1 MHFAPKPSARTL
13 AKPPQDSTVAGAMR
27 EDGVTERTVADRL
40 DPDRAAA
47 LWAALDL
54 SGDPPGSGEPLPPFF
69 HQIYFNRLRPPR
81 DLGLDGHPSPGL
93 DVPDLGLPRRMWA
106 GGRLTFHAPL
116 LCGIRAE
123 KTSRVIATTQKSGR
137 TGPLAFVTIR
147 HEIRQR
153 NGLAVTEDQDL
164 VYRPADAPVA
174 DPVAAPTAAQH
185 RDGVRFDPVLL
196 FRYSALTLNGHRIH
210 YDADYA
216 RGAEGY
222 PGLVVHG
229 PLLAQ
234 SLMLMAETHRGPLS
248 GFAFRGASPLCLPET
263 ATLSMTDST
272 LWVTG
277 EDGRLIMSAEAS

>member
-1 MHFAPKPSARTL
+1 MT
-13 AKPPQDSTVAGAMR
+13 DR
-27 EDGVTERTVADRL
+27 EDTEQTAHDRL

-54 SGDPPGSGEPLPPFF
+54 PGDPPSTGDPLPPFF
-69 HQIYFNRLRPPR
+69 HQIYFRTMRPPR
-81 DLGLDGHPSPGL
+81 DLGPDGHPAPGL

-116 LCGIRAE
+116 LCGIRAT
-123 KTSRVIATTQKSGR
+123 KTSRVIATTRKSGR
-137 TGPLAFVTIR
+137 TGLLGFVTVR

-164 VYRPADAPVA
+164 VYRPGDAPGA
-174 DPVAAPTAAQH
+174 APVAAPTAAQH
-185 RDGVRFDPVLL
+185 RETARFDPVLL

-216 RGAEGY
+216 RDTEGY

-234 SLMLMAETHRGPLS
+234 RLMLMALGRLGTLN
-248 GFAFRGASPLCLPET
+248 GFSFRGFSPLCLPET
-263 ATLSMTDST
+263 ATLCMAGTA
-272 LWVTG
+272 LWVVG
-277 EDGRLIMSAEAS
+277 EDGRQIMTAEAS